1 MLNTRVCSIV
11 AEARRLPRRERE
23 AQGDELEVLTSSR
36 LDCFLRVSAMELETD
51 DMDAWVW

>member
-1 MLNTRVCSIV
+1 M
-11 AEARRLPRRERE
+11 PRRERE